1 MNKKRKGVSPLQKI
15 LATMA
20 VVMLLVGVVAWA
32 KNTYFTSSKE
42 AIASDSLTEEELN
55 AAKAN
60 LTVDLDSEILQAAF
74 PNVSREFLYSSMPS
88 QNETRVAAAGFSS
101 ALTYP
106 FTGVIQQDGQSYS
119 DETVRMWWETEL
131 TEELLRNPVYG
142 AAVARA
148 LSESKFSD
156 GSTLLDLNPWLGEF
170 VQKYDAAFQD
180 GGLGNGHFLTKEVA
194 DGPILV
200 SDEYRKYAIG
210 TRWLL
215 DRFIVKGVSRLYAE
229 KHWGLQ
235 PANDL
240 QPSRIKAEAFEEPED
255 RDALVVSFLTKS
267 GKNALIIG
275 FNVHDKRPEIPGSRP
290 RPVPEESPQE
300 TPKETK
306 PEPTKPGRDPEP
318 TTTTPET
325 TKPAPT
331 KPGRDPEPT
340 KPTVPKET
348 KPEPTKP
355 TVPKETKPEPTK
367 PTVPKET
374 KPEPTTPAPTKPEPT
389 TPAPT
394 TPAPTPE
401 TKDRSKDAIDRN
413 GGQWGGNSNRVGNDE
428 FELSDH
434 IGETGKGHGD
444 PAKETPA
451 TPTQDQ
457 SSANVSVNGVD
468 NNRTH
473 YETEVETQSSW
484 KNNQGQNLITGSK
497 ETAAGSGNSSGNT
510 GNSAGSSTAT
520 EGTPLTG
527 YGEEFH
533 LED

>member
-1 MNKKRKGVSPLQKI
+1 MKNSRKKGVSPFNKI
-15 LATMA
+15 LIAMVIILTIMGGA
-20 VVMLLVGVVAWA
+20 VWA
-32 KNTYFTSSKE
+32 KNTYFAGSKE
-42 AIASDSLTEEELN
+42 AIASDSPTEEELK
-55 AAKAN
+55 AAKAD
-60 LTVDLDSEILQAAF
+60 LTVDLDAEVLQSAF

-106 FTGVIQQDGQSYS
+106 FTGVSQQDGQSYS

-142 AAVARA
+142 VAVARA

-156 GSTLLDLNPWLGEF
+156 GSTLLDLNPWLAEF
-170 VQKYDAAFQD
+170 VQKYDAAFQGD
-180 GGLGNGHFLTKEVA
+180 GKGNGYFLTKEVA

-200 SDEYRKYAIG
+200 SDEYRRYAVG

-215 DRFIVKGVSRLYAE
+215 DRFIIKGVSKLYAE

-240 QPSRIKAEAFEEPED
+240 QPSRVKAEAFEEPEN

-267 GKNALIIG
+267 GKNVLVIG
-275 FNVHDKRPEIPGSRP
+275 FNVHDKRPEIPGSKP
-290 RPVPEESPQE
+290 KPVPEESPQE

-306 PEPTKPGRDPEP
+306 PGKD
-318 TTTTPET
+318 
-325 TKPAPT
+325 
-331 KPGRDPEPT
+331 
-340 KPTVPKET
+340 
-348 KPEPTKP
+348 
-355 TVPKETKPEPTK
+355 
-367 PTVPKET
+367 
-374 KPEPTTPAPTKPEPT
+374 PEPTTPAPTKPSTDPEPTTPKPTKPHRDPEPTRPHRDPDPKPTKPGKDPDPTKPTPEPT

-394 TPAPTPE
+394 TPE
-401 TKDRSKDAIDRN
+401 TKKERSKDSVNN
-413 GGQWGGNSNRVGNDE
+413 GGGRVGGGSTVIGSDAYEPNDP
-428 FELSDH
+428 
-434 IGETGKGHGD
+434 ITETGKGHGD

-457 SSANVSVNGVD
+457 SNANVHDNTVD
-468 NNRTH
+468 KNVMH
-473 YETEVETQSSW
+473 YETDAETKSSW
-484 KNNQGQNLITGSK
+484 KTDQGQNLITGTK
-497 ETAAGSGNSSGNT
+497 ETAGSGNGSGNSSGN
-510 GNSAGSSTAT
+510 NSAGNSGTAT
-520 EGTPLTG
+520 EGTPLSG

>member
-1 MNKKRKGVSPLQKI
+1 MNKQKKKGVSPFQKI

-20 VVMLLVGVVAWA
+20 VVMLLVGIVAWA

-42 AIASDSLTEEELN
+42 AIASDSLTEEELRQ
-55 AAKAN
+55 AKAD
-60 LTVDLDSEILQAAF
+60 LTVDLDSEVLNSAF
-74 PNVSREFLYSSMPS
+74 PGVSREFLYSSMPVN
-88 QNETRVAAAGFSS
+88 NEDRVAAAGFSS

-106 FTGVIQQDGQSYS
+106 FSGASQKDGESYS
-119 DETVRMWWETEL
+119 DEAIKGWWQQEL

-170 VQKYDAAFQD
+170 VQKYDAAFQGD
-180 GGLGNGHFLTKEVA
+180 GKGNGYFLTKETA

-200 SDEYRKYAIG
+200 SDEYRRYAVG
-210 TRWLL
+210 VRWLL
-215 DRFIVKGVSRLYAE
+215 DRFVVKGVSKLYAE

-235 PANDL
+235 AANDL

-275 FNVHDKRPEIPGSRP
+275 FNVHDKRPEIPGTRP
-290 RPVPEESPQE
+290 KPVPEESPQE

-306 PEPTKPGRDPEP
+306 PEPTKPGKDPEP
-318 TTTTPET
+318 TTPQE

-331 KPGRDPEPT
+331 KPGKDPEPT
-340 KPTVPKET
+340 TPQETT
-348 KPEPTKP
+348 KPHRDPDPTRP
-355 TVPKETKPEPTK
+355 TT
-367 PTVPKET
+367 PKET

-394 TPAPTPE
+394 TPAPE
-401 TKDRSKDAIDRN
+401 TKKERSKDAIDRD
-413 GGQWGGNSNRVGNDE
+413 GGKWGGNSNRVGNNE
-428 FELSDH
+428 FEPSDH

-457 SSANVSVNGVD
+457 SNANVSVNGVD

-473 YETEVETQSSW
+473 YETEAETQSSW

-510 GNSAGSSTAT
+510 GNSSAGNSSTAT

>member
-1 MNKKRKGVSPLQKI
+1 MNKRKKGVSPFNKI
-15 LATMA
+15 LVAMVVILTIMGGA
-20 VVMLLVGVVAWA
+20 VWA
-32 KNTYFTSSKE
+32 KNTYFNGSKE
-42 AIASDSLTEEELN
+42 AIASDSLTEEELKS
-55 AAKAN
+55 AKAD
-60 LTVDLDSEILQAAF
+60 LTVDLDSEVLQAAF

-88 QNETRVAAAGFSS
+88 ENKTRTAAAGFSS
-101 ALTYP
+101 ALVYP
-106 FTGVIQQDGQSYS
+106 FTGVIQQDGQAYS
-119 DETVRMWWETEL
+119 SETVQGWWQSEL

-170 VQKYDAAFQD
+170 VQKYDAAFQGD
-180 GGLGNGHFLTKEVA
+180 GRGNGYFLTKETA
-194 DGPILV
+194 DSPILV
-200 SDEYRKYAIG
+200 SDEYRRYAVG

-215 DRFIVKGVSRLYAE
+215 DRFVIKGVSKLYAE

-290 RPVPEESPQE
+290 KPVPEESPQE

-306 PEPTKPGRDPEP
+306 PEPTKPGKD
-318 TTTTPET
+318 
-325 TKPAPT
+325 
-331 KPGRDPEPT
+331 
-340 KPTVPKET
+340 
-348 KPEPTKP
+348 
-355 TVPKETKPEPTK
+355 
-367 PTVPKET
+367 
-374 KPEPTTPAPTKPEPT
+374 PEPTTPAPTKPHRDPEPT

-394 TPAPTPE
+394 KPHRDPEPKPTKPTTPETTPTPTKPTTPETTPAPTKPVPTTTPE
-401 TKDRSKDAIDRN
+401 TKDRSKDAIDRD
-413 GGQWGGNSNRVGNDE
+413 GGKWGGNSNRIGNNE
-428 FELSDH
+428 FEPTDH
-434 IGETGKGHGD
+434 VGETGKGHGD

-457 SSANVSVNGVD
+457 SHQDVKVD
-468 NNRTH
+468 HVDQNKMN
-473 YETEVETQSSW
+473 YETIPETQSSW
-484 KNNQGQNLITGSK
+484 KTNQGQNLITGIQ
-497 ETAAGSGNSSGNT
+497 ENGSGNSGSGN
-510 GNSAGSSTAT
+510 NSAGNSSTAT

>member
-1 MNKKRKGVSPLQKI
+1 MKNNRKKGVSPLQKI
-15 LATMA
+15 LATMV
-20 VVMLLVGVVAWA
+20 VVMMLVGVIAWA
-32 KNTYFTSSKE
+32 KNTYFTNGKE
-42 AIASDSLTEEELN
+42 AIASDSLTEEELK
-55 AAKAN
+55 AAKAD
-60 LTVDLDSEILQAAF
+60 LTVDLDSEILQSAF
-74 PNVSREFLYSSMPS
+74 PNISREFLYSSMPVN
-88 QNETRVAAAGFSS
+88 NEDRVAAAGFSS
-101 ALTYP
+101 ALTFP
-106 FTGVIQQDGQSYS
+106 FSGASQKDGQSYS
-119 DETVRMWWETEL
+119 DETVRTWWETEL

-170 VQKYDAAFQD
+170 VQKYDAAFQGD
-180 GGLGNGHFLTKEVA
+180 GRGNGYFLTKETA

-200 SDEYRKYAIG
+200 SDEYRRYAVG

-229 KHWGLQ
+229 KHWGLR

-255 RDALVVSFLTKS
+255 RDSLVVSFLTKS

-290 RPVPEESPQE
+290 KPVPEESPQE

-331 KPGRDPEPT
+331 RPHRDPEPT
-340 KPTVPKET
+340 RPTTPETT
-348 KPEPTKP
+348 KPEPTRP
-355 TVPKETKPEPTK
+355 TA
-367 PTVPKET
+367 
-374 KPEPTTPAPTKPEPT
+374 PEPTTPT
-389 TPAPT
+389 
-394 TPAPTPE
+394 PTPE
-401 TKDRSKDAIDRN
+401 TKKERSRDSVNN
-413 GGQWGGNSNRVGNDE
+413 GGGRVGGGSTVIGTDSYEPNDP
-428 FELSDH
+428 
-434 IGETGKGHGD
+434 ITETGKGHGD

-473 YETEVETQSSW
+473 YETEAETQSSW

-497 ETAAGSGNSSGNT
+497 ETAAGSGNT

>member
-1 MNKKRKGVSPLQKI
+1 MNRNTKKGVSPLNKI
-15 LATMA
+15 LIAMVVIMA
-20 VVMLLVGVVAWA
+20 IMGGVVWA
-32 KNTYFTSSKE
+32 KNTYFAQSNKE
-42 AIASDSLTEEELN
+42 AIASDSLTEEELK
-55 AAKAN
+55 AAKAD
-60 LTVDLDSEILQAAF
+60 LTVDLDAEVLQAAF
-74 PNVSREFLYSSMPS
+74 PNVSRELLYSSMPN
-88 QNETRVAAAGFSS
+88 QNKDRVAAAGFST
-101 ALTYP
+101 ALTFP
-106 FTGVIQQDGQSYS
+106 FSGASQEDGQSYS

-142 AAVARA
+142 VAVARA

-170 VQKYDAAFQD
+170 VQKYDTAFQEN
-180 GGLGNGHFLTKEVA
+180 GLGNGYFLTKETA

-200 SDEYRKYAIG
+200 TDEYRRYAVG

-215 DRFIVKGVSRLYAE
+215 DRFVIKGVSRLYAE
-229 KHWGLQ
+229 KHWGLR

-267 GKNALIIG
+267 GKNVLVIG
-275 FNVHDKRPEIPGSRP
+275 FNIHDKRPEIPGSRP
-290 RPVPEESPQE
+290 KPVPEETPQETTPQE

-318 TTTTPET
+318 TT
-325 TKPAPT
+325 PAPT
-331 KPGRDPEPT
+331 KPHRDPEPT
-340 KPTVPKET
+340 KPHRDPDPKPT
-348 KPEPTKP
+348 KPDPEPTKP
-355 TVPKETKPEPTK
+355 TTPE
-367 PTVPKET
+367 
-374 KPEPTTPAPTKPEPT
+374 T

-394 TPAPTPE
+394 TTPE
-401 TKDRSKDAIDRN
+401 TKKERSKDSVNN
-413 GGQWGGNSNRVGNDE
+413 GGGRVGGGSTVIGTDSYEPNDP
-428 FELSDH
+428 
-434 IGETGKGHGD
+434 ITETGKGHGD

-457 SSANVSVNGVD
+457 SHHDVKVD
-468 NNRTH
+468 HVDQNKMN
-473 YETEVETQSSW
+473 YETIPETQSSW
-484 KNNQGQNLITGSK
+484 RTNQGQNLITGSK
-497 ETAAGSGNSSGNT
+497 ETAAGSGNT
-510 GNSAGSSTAT
+510 GNSGNAAGGNSTAT

>member
-1 MNKKRKGVSPLQKI
+1 MNKRKKGVSPFNKI
-15 LATMA
+15 LVAMVVILTIMGGA
-20 VVMLLVGVVAWA
+20 VWA
-32 KNTYFTSSKE
+32 KNTYFNGSKE
-42 AIASDSLTEEELN
+42 AIASDSLTEEELKS
-55 AAKAN
+55 AKAD
-60 LTVDLDSEILQAAF
+60 LTVDLDSEVLQAAF

-88 QNETRVAAAGFSS
+88 ENKTRTAAAGFSS
-101 ALTYP
+101 ALVYP
-106 FTGVIQQDGQSYS
+106 FTGVIQQDGQAYS
-119 DETVRMWWETEL
+119 SETVQGWWQSEL

-170 VQKYDAAFQD
+170 VQKYDAAFQGD
-180 GGLGNGHFLTKEVA
+180 GRGNGYFLTKETA
-194 DGPILV
+194 DSPILV
-200 SDEYRKYAIG
+200 SDEYRRYAVG

-215 DRFIVKGVSRLYAE
+215 DRFVIKGVSKLYAE

-290 RPVPEESPQE
+290 KPVPEESPQE

-306 PEPTKPGRDPEP
+306 PEPTKPGKD
-318 TTTTPET
+318 
-325 TKPAPT
+325 
-331 KPGRDPEPT
+331 
-340 KPTVPKET
+340 
-348 KPEPTKP
+348 
-355 TVPKETKPEPTK
+355 
-367 PTVPKET
+367 
-374 KPEPTTPAPTKPEPT
+374 PEPTTPAPTKPHRDPEPKPTKPTTPETTPTPTKPTTPET

-394 TPAPTPE
+394 KPVPTTTPE
-401 TKDRSKDAIDRN
+401 TKDRSKDAIDRD
-413 GGQWGGNSNRVGNDE
+413 GGKWGGNSNRIGNNE
-428 FELSDH
+428 FEPTDH
-434 IGETGKGHGD
+434 VGETGKGHGD

-457 SSANVSVNGVD
+457 SHQDVKVD
-468 NNRTH
+468 HVDQNKMN
-473 YETEVETQSSW
+473 YETIPETQSSW
-484 KNNQGQNLITGSK
+484 KTNQGQNLITGIQ
-497 ETAAGSGNSSGNT
+497 ENGSGNSGSGN
-510 GNSAGSSTAT
+510 NSAGNSSTAT

>member
-1 MNKKRKGVSPLQKI
+1 MNKKKRKGVSPFNKI
-15 LATMA
+15 LVAMVAILVIMGGA
-20 VVMLLVGVVAWA
+20 VWA
-32 KNTYFTSSKE
+32 KNTYFNGNKE
-42 AIASDSLTEEELN
+42 AIASDSLTEEELKV
-55 AAKAN
+55 AKAD
-60 LTVDLDSEILQAAF
+60 LTVDLDAEVLQAAF
-74 PNVSREFLYSSMPS
+74 PNVSREFLYSSMPVN
-88 QNETRVAAAGFSS
+88 NEDRVAAAGFSS
-101 ALTYP
+101 ALTFP
-106 FTGVIQQDGQSYS
+106 FSGASQKDGQSYS
-119 DETVRMWWETEL
+119 DETVRTWWETEL

-180 GGLGNGHFLTKEVA
+180 GGLGNGHFLTKETA

-200 SDEYRKYAIG
+200 TDEYRRYAIG
-210 TRWLL
+210 MRWLL
-215 DRFIVKGVSRLYAE
+215 DRFVVKGVSKLYAE

-235 PANDL
+235 AANDL

-255 RDALVVSFLTKS
+255 RDALVASFLTKS

-290 RPVPEESPQE
+290 KPVPEE
-300 TPKETK
+300 TPKETPQETK
-306 PEPTKPGRDPEP
+306 PAPTKPGKDPEPTTTTPQETKPAPTKPHRDPEP
-318 TTTTPET
+318 TTTTPQE

-331 KPGRDPEPT
+331 KPHRDPDPT
-340 KPTVPKET
+340 RPTTPVPT
-348 KPEPTKP
+348 T
-355 TVPKETKPEPTK
+355 
-367 PTVPKET
+367 
-374 KPEPTTPAPTKPEPT
+374 PEPTTPAPTKPVPT
-389 TPAPT
+389 T
-394 TPAPTPE
+394 TPE
-401 TKDRSKDAIDRN
+401 TKDRSKDAVDRS
-413 GGQWGGNSNRVGNDE
+413 GAQWGGNSNRVGNNE
-428 FELSDH
+428 FEPSDH

-457 SSANVSVNGVD
+457 SNANVNVNGVD

-473 YETEVETQSSW
+473 YETEAETQSSW

-497 ETAAGSGNSSGNT
+497 ETAAGSGNAAGN
-510 GNSAGSSTAT
+510 STAT
-520 EGTPLTG
+520 EGTPLSG

>member
-1 MNKKRKGVSPLQKI
+1 MKNKKKGVSPFQKI

-20 VVMLLVGVVAWA
+20 VVMLLVGIVAWA
-32 KNTYFTSSKE
+32 KNTYFTSNKE
-42 AIASDSLTEEELN
+42 AIASDSLTEEELKS
-55 AAKAN
+55 AKAD
-60 LTVDLDSEILQAAF
+60 LTVDLDSEVLQAAF
-74 PNVSREFLYSSMPS
+74 PNVSREFLYNSMPS
-88 QNETRVAAAGFSS
+88 ENETRVAAAGFSS

-142 AAVARA
+142 TAVARA

-170 VQKYDAAFQD
+170 VQKYDAAFQGD
-180 GGLGNGHFLTKEVA
+180 GRGNGYFLTKETA

-200 SDEYRKYAIG
+200 SDEYRRYAVG

-215 DRFIVKGVSRLYAE
+215 DRFVIKGVSKLYAE

-240 QPSRIKAEAFEEPED
+240 QLSRIKAEAFEEPED

-275 FNVHDKRPEIPGSRP
+275 FNVHDKRPEIPGSKP
-290 RPVPEESPQE
+290 KPVPEETPQE
-300 TPKETK
+300 TPQETK
-306 PEPTKPGRDPEP
+306 PAPTKPGRDPEP

-340 KPTVPKET
+340 KPTPQETTRPHRDPDPKPT
-348 KPEPTKP
+348 KPGKDPDPTKPTPEPTK
-355 TVPKETKPEPTK
+355 
-367 PTVPKET
+367 
-374 KPEPTTPAPTKPEPT
+374 PT

-394 TPAPTPE
+394 TTPE
-401 TKDRSKDAIDRN
+401 TKKERSKDSVNN
-413 GGQWGGNSNRVGNDE
+413 GGGRVGGGSTVIGTDAYEPNDP
-428 FELSDH
+428 
-434 IGETGKGHGD
+434 ITETGKGHGD

-457 SSANVSVNGVD
+457 SNANVSVNGVD

-473 YETEVETQSSW
+473 YETEAETQSSW

-497 ETAAGSGNSSGNT
+497 ETAAGSGNTGNT
-510 GNSAGSSTAT
+510 GNSAGGNSSTAT
-520 EGTPLTG
+520 EGTPLSG

>member
-1 MNKKRKGVSPLQKI
+1 MKKNNRKGVSPLQKI
-15 LATMA
+15 LITMVA
-20 VVMLLVGVVAWA
+20 ILAIMGGVVWA
-32 KNTYFTSSKE
+32 KNTYFAGSKE
-42 AIASDSLTEEELN
+42 AIASDSLTEEELRQ
-55 AAKAN
+55 AKAD
-60 LTVDLDSEILQAAF
+60 LTVDLDAEILQSAF
-74 PNVSREFLYSSMPS
+74 PNVSREFLYSSMPVN
-88 QNETRVAAAGFSS
+88 NEDRVAAAGFSS
-101 ALTYP
+101 ALTFP
-106 FTGVIQQDGQSYS
+106 FSGASQKDGQSYS
-119 DETVRMWWETEL
+119 DETVRTWWETEL

-170 VQKYDAAFQD
+170 VQEYDTAFQGD
-180 GGLGNGHFLTKEVA
+180 GKGNGHFLTKETA

-200 SDEYRKYAIG
+200 TEEYRKYAVG

-215 DRFIVKGVSRLYAE
+215 DRFVIKGVSKLYAE

-240 QPSRIKAEAFEEPED
+240 QPSRVKAEAFEEPED

-267 GKNALIIG
+267 GKNVLVIG

-290 RPVPEESPQE
+290 KPVPEESPQE

-331 KPGRDPEPT
+331 KPHRDPEPT
-340 KPTVPKET
+340 TTPETTPAPTKPHRDPDPTRPTTPKET
-348 KPEPTKP
+348 KPEPTRP
-355 TVPKETKPEPTK
+355 TT
-367 PTVPKET
+367 
-374 KPEPTTPAPTKPEPT
+374 PEPTTPT
-389 TPAPT
+389 
-394 TPAPTPE
+394 PTPE
-401 TKDRSKDAIDRN
+401 TKKERSKDSVN
-413 GGQWGGNSNRVGNDE
+413 HGGGRVGGGSTVIGTDSYEPNDP
-428 FELSDH
+428 
-434 IGETGKGHGD
+434 IAETGKGHGD

-473 YETEVETQSSW
+473 YETEAETQSSW

-497 ETAAGSGNSSGNT
+497 ETAGSGNT
-510 GNSAGSSTAT
+510 GNSGNSSAGNSTAT

>member
-1 MNKKRKGVSPLQKI
+1 MKNNRKKGVSPLNKI

-20 VVMLLVGVVAWA
+20 VVMLLVGIVAWA

-42 AIASDSLTEEELN
+42 AIASDSLTEEELRQ
-55 AAKAN
+55 AKAD
-60 LTVDLDSEILQAAF
+60 LTVDLDSEVLNSAF
-74 PNVSREFLYSSMPS
+74 PGVSREFLYSSMPS
-88 QNETRVAAAGFSS
+88 ENKTRTAAAGFSS
-101 ALTYP
+101 ALVYP

-142 AAVARA
+142 VAVARA

-170 VQKYDAAFQD
+170 VQEYDAAFQGD
-180 GGLGNGHFLTKEVA
+180 GNGNGHFLTKETT

-200 SDEYRKYAIG
+200 TEEYRKYAVG

-229 KHWGLQ
+229 KHWGLR

-267 GKNALIIG
+267 GKNVLIIG

-290 RPVPEESPQE
+290 KPVPEETPKE
-300 TPKETK
+300 TPQETK
-306 PEPTKPGRDPEP
+306 PEPTKPGKDPEP
-318 TTTTPET
+318 TT
-325 TKPAPT
+325 PAPT

-340 KPTVPKET
+340 RPHRDPDPKPTKPGKDPDPT
-348 KPEPTKP
+348 KPAPDPTKP
-355 TVPKETKPEPTK
+355 T
-367 PTVPKET
+367 
-374 KPEPTTPAPTKPEPT
+374 PEPTT
-389 TPAPT
+389 
-394 TPAPTPE
+394 TPE
-401 TKDRSKDAIDRN
+401 TKKERSKDSVNN
-413 GGQWGGNSNRVGNDE
+413 GGGRVGGG
-428 FELSDH
+428 STV
-434 IGETGKGHGD
+434 IGTDAYEPKDPITETGKGHGD

-457 SSANVSVNGVD
+457 SHQDVKVD
-468 NNRTH
+468 HVDQNKMN
-473 YETEVETQSSW
+473 YETIPETQSSW
-484 KNNQGQNLITGSK
+484 KTNQGQNLITGTQENAGS
-497 ETAAGSGNSSGNT
+497 GSGNSGNTGNT
-510 GNSAGSSTAT
+510 GNSAGNSTAT

>member
-1 MNKKRKGVSPLQKI
+1 MKNRKRKGVSPLQKI
-15 LATMA
+15 LITMA
-20 VVMLLVGVVAWA
+20 VIMMLVGVIAWA
-32 KNTYFTSSKE
+32 KNTYFAGSKE
-42 AIASDSLTEEELN
+42 AIASDSLTEEELRQ
-55 AAKAN
+55 AKAD
-60 LTVDLDSEILQAAF
+60 LTVDLDSEVLQAAF
-74 PNVSREFLYSSMPS
+74 PNVSREFLYSSMPVN
-88 QNETRVAAAGFSS
+88 NEDRTTAAGFSS
-101 ALTYP
+101 ALAFP
-106 FTGVIQQDGQSYS
+106 FSGASQKDGESYLDEAIKGWWQQ
-119 DETVRMWWETEL
+119 EL

-148 LSESKFSD
+148 LAESKFID

-170 VQKYDAAFQD
+170 VQKYDAAFQGD
-180 GGLGNGHFLTKEVA
+180 GKGNGYFLTKETA

-200 SDEYRKYAIG
+200 SDEYRKYAVG

-215 DRFIVKGVSRLYAE
+215 DRFVVKGVSRLYAE

-290 RPVPEESPQE
+290 KPVPEESPQE

-331 KPGRDPEPT
+331 RPHRDPEPT
-340 KPTVPKET
+340 RPTTPETT
-348 KPEPTKP
+348 KPEPTRP
-355 TVPKETKPEPTK
+355 TT
-367 PTVPKET
+367 
-374 KPEPTTPAPTKPEPT
+374 PEPTTPT
-389 TPAPT
+389 
-394 TPAPTPE
+394 PTPE
-401 TKDRSKDAIDRN
+401 TKKERSKDSVNHGD
-413 GGQWGGNSNRVGNDE
+413 GRVGGGSTVIGTDSYETNDP
-428 FELSDH
+428 
-434 IGETGKGHGD
+434 IAETGKGHGD

-457 SSANVSVNGVD
+457 SNANVSVNGVD

-473 YETEVETQSSW
+473 YETEAETQSSW

>member
-1 MNKKRKGVSPLQKI
+1 MNNNRRRKGVSPLQKI

-20 VVMLLVGVVAWA
+20 VVMLLVGIFAWA
-32 KNTYFTSSKE
+32 KNTYFTSNKE
-42 AIASDSLTEEELN
+42 AIASDSLTEEELK
-55 AAKAN
+55 AAKAD
-60 LTVDLDSEILQAAF
+60 LTVDLDAEVLQAAY

-88 QNETRVAAAGFSS
+88 ENEARVAAAGFSS
-101 ALTYP
+101 ALSYP
-106 FTGVIQQDGQSYS
+106 FSGASQKDGQAYS
-119 DETVRMWWETEL
+119 SETVQGWWQSEL

-170 VQKYDAAFQD
+170 VQKYDAAFQGD
-180 GGLGNGHFLTKEVA
+180 GRGNGYFLTKETA

-200 SDEYRKYAIG
+200 SDEYRRYAVG

-215 DRFIVKGVSRLYAE
+215 DRFVIKGVSKLYAE

-255 RDALVVSFLTKS
+255 RDALIVSFLTKS

-275 FNVHDKRPEIPGSRP
+275 FNVHDKRPEIPGSKP
-290 RPVPEESPQE
+290 KPVPEETPQE
-300 TPKETK
+300 TPQETK
-306 PEPTKPGRDPEP
+306 PAPTKPGRDPEP

-340 KPTVPKET
+340 KPTPQETTRPHRDPDPKPT
-348 KPEPTKP
+348 KPGKDPDPTKPTPEPTK
-355 TVPKETKPEPTK
+355 
-367 PTVPKET
+367 
-374 KPEPTTPAPTKPEPT
+374 PT

-394 TPAPTPE
+394 TTPE
-401 TKDRSKDAIDRN
+401 TKKERSKDSVNN
-413 GGQWGGNSNRVGNDE
+413 GGGRVGGGSTVIGTDAYEPNDP
-428 FELSDH
+428 
-434 IGETGKGHGD
+434 ITETGKGHGD

-457 SSANVSVNGVD
+457 SNANVSVNGVD

-473 YETEVETQSSW
+473 YETEAETQSSW

-497 ETAAGSGNSSGNT
+497 ETAAGSGNTGNT
-510 GNSAGSSTAT
+510 GNSAGNSSTAT
-520 EGTPLTG
+520 EGTPLSG

>member
-1 MNKKRKGVSPLQKI
+1 MKNRKKGVSPFQKI
-15 LATMA
+15 LATMV
-20 VVMLLVGVVAWA
+20 VVMLLVGVIAWA
-32 KNTYFTSSKE
+32 KNTYFNGNKE
-42 AIASDSLTEEELN
+42 AIASDSLTEEELK
-55 AAKAN
+55 AAKAD

-74 PNVSREFLYSSMPS
+74 PNVSRELLYSSMPS
-88 QNETRVAAAGFSS
+88 ENETRVAAAGFSS

-131 TEELLRNPVYG
+131 TEELLRNPVY
-142 AAVARA
+142 AVAVARA

-170 VQKYDAAFQD
+170 VQEYDAAFQD

-215 DRFIVKGVSRLYAE
+215 DRFVVKGVSKLYAE
-229 KHWGLQ
+229 KHWGLR

-255 RDALVVSFLTKS
+255 RDALVASFLTKS

-290 RPVPEESPQE
+290 KPVPEESPQE

-306 PEPTKPGRDPEP
+306 PEPTKPGKDPEHTTTAPQETKPAPTKPHRDPEP
-318 TTTTPET
+318 TRPTTPET
-325 TKPAPT
+325 TKP
-331 KPGRDPEPT
+331 EPT
-340 KPTVPKET
+340 RPTTPET
-348 KPEPTKP
+348 
-355 TVPKETKPEPTK
+355 
-367 PTVPKET
+367 T
-374 KPEPTTPAPTKPEPT
+374 KPEPTTPAPTKP
-389 TPAPT
+389 APT
-394 TPAPTPE
+394 TTPE
-401 TKDRSKDAIDRN
+401 TKKERSKDSVNN
-413 GGQWGGNSNRVGNDE
+413 GGGRVGGGSTVIGSDAYEPNDP
-428 FELSDH
+428 
-434 IGETGKGHGD
+434 ITETGKGHGD

-473 YETEVETQSSW
+473 YETEAETQSSW

-510 GNSAGSSTAT
+510 GNSAGNSTAT